1 MPPLRDV
8 VSSRLA
14 RRLRPSPAL
23 AVAFGALV
31 LGAAP
36 VAWASGLIT
45 GDQILNSSITGKDLK
60 DGSIGPSDLS
70 RSARAA
76 MQGTPGKTGPAGPTG
91 PQGIAGPQGP
101 KGEQG
106 FGGPRGPAGPP
117 GADAIA
123 LWARVD
129 VSAPAAAS
137 VRAASGG
144 SVSVRVV
151 GGDDAS
157 RFYQLTFEQDISSC
171 AAVVTRRSEA
181 GSSPSGALVS
191 QADDDAGG
199 SAYTFATP
207 GSKVLGVRLLDRFG
221 NGATGSFSVVLRCP

>member
-1 MPPLRDV
+1 M
-8 VSSRLA
+8 
-14 RRLRPSPAL
+14 AL
-23 AVAFGALV
+23 AFGALV
-31 LGAAP
+31 LASAP
-36 VAWASGLIT
+36 VAWAGGLIT
-45 GDQILNSSITGKDLK
+45 GEQILNSSLTGKDLK

-76 MQGTPGKTGPAGPTG
+76 LQGTPGKTGPAG

-117 GADAIA
+117 GADAVAI
-123 LWARVD
+123 WARVD
-129 VSAPAAAS
+129 ATSPSAAT

-144 SVSVRVV
+144 GVAVRVV
-151 GGDDAS
+151 GSGDA
-157 RFYQLTFEQDISSC
+157 RFYQVTFEQDISAC

-181 GSSPSGALVS
+181 GSSPAGALIS
-191 QADDDAGG
+191 DADDDAGG
-199 SAYTFATP
+199 AAYTFATP
-207 GSKVLGVRLLDRFG
+207 GSKVLGVRLLDRTG

>member
-1 MPPLRDV
+1 MSPN
-8 VSSRLA
+8 LA
-14 RRLRPSPAL
+14 PRRRPRRPSPAL
-23 AVAFGALV
+23 VVAFGAL
-31 LGAAP
+31 LAAGAP
-36 VAWASGLIT
+36 VAVASGLIT

-76 MQGTPGKTGPAGPTG
+76 LQGAPGKPGTAGPAGP
-91 PQGIAGPQGP
+91 QGEQGP

-129 VSAPAAAS
+129 TASPAATTVRTASAPEPT
-137 VRAASGG
+137 VRLVGSG
-144 SVSVRVV
+144 
-151 GGDDAS
+151 DA
-157 RFYQLTFEQDISSC
+157 RFYQLTFGQDISAC
-171 AAVVTRRSEA
+171 AAAVTRRSEA
-181 GSSPSGALVS
+181 GSSPGGALITD
-191 QADDDAGG
+191 ADDDAGG
-199 SAYTFATP
+199 TAYTFAP
-207 GSKVLGVRLLDRFG
+207 AGSKVLGVRLLDRYG